1 MARRKAAEE
10 EGGSWMDTYG
20 DMVTLIL
27 TFFVL
32 LFSMSTM
39 EKSKV
44 QYIAQAFSSQG
55 KVVNEVVA
63 GEEKVENPQ
72 GNLIEEAMLNGTGGA
87 PETFEQLYQYLQ
99 EAVAAAGMGESVEV
113 SMSASSVYLQF
124 RDNVFFAPNSS
135 ILLDSGKEILD
146 SIGPGIKDVESD
158 ILGLRVNGHT
168 AEAAGSPVDD
178 YALSGQ
184 RAIAVSQYL
193 RDQGHLD
200 ASLIS
205 SAAFGK
211 YHSIDT
217 NETEEGRRRN
227 RRVEIVI
234 MNKNADLSDPAVIQ
248 DILTMEFGDGAVYPS
263 NSADGVP
270 PPAETQPGETAPPVD
285 GEGAAG
291 TADPAGTDGAA
302 DPNAG
307 DTDGGDA
314 GDTPGEAGNT
324 PEGAGAGSNND
335 AAPGAGN
342 DAGNAEGAGAAETA
356 APVVE
361 AA

>member
-63 GEEKVENPQ
+63 GEKKVENPQ
-72 GNLIEEAMLNGTGGA
+72 GNLIEEAMLNGMGGT
-87 PETFEQLYQYLQ
+87 PETFEQLFQFLQ
-99 EAVAAAGMGESVEV
+99 EAVESAGMAESVEV

-124 RDNVFFAPNSS
+124 RDNVFFGPNSS

-146 SIGPGIKDVESD
+146 MIGPGIKEVEAE

-168 AEAAGSPVDD
+168 AEASGSPVDD

-200 ASLIS
+200 AKLIS

-211 YHSIDT
+211 YHAIDT

-234 MNKNADLSDPAVIQ
+234 MNKNADLTDPAVIQ
-248 DILTMEFGDGAVYPS
+248 DILTMEFGDDAVYPTG
-263 NSADGVP
+263 SADGQP
-270 PPAETQPGETAPPVD
+270 PPEETVPAETAAPD
-285 GEGAAG
+285 AAADGAAG
-291 TADPAGTDGAA
+291 QGTDAEGNAVV
-302 DPNAG
+302 DAG
-307 DTDGGDA
+307 DTDGANPNDSAPDGTGNDPAGA
-314 GDTPGEAGNT
+314 GDNGEGTQGQGSDSPA
-324 PEGAGAGSNND
+324 EGAGAGE
-335 AAPGAGN
+335 
-342 DAGNAEGAGAAETA
+342 EGTQV
-356 APVVE
+356 PE